1 MYAFRLPVLICLG
14 LLLAGSA
21 CNAKIASEEPE
32 VEEMP
37 EVDGT
42 VANIV
47 SVSTSGESGSY
58 QFAVGIESP
67 DIDCSQYANWWEVVT
82 PDGTLLFRRILAH
95 SHPTEQPFVRSGGPV
110 EISQTD
116 EVIIRAHMHP
126 AGYGGTVYRGSVANG
141 FEATTQAA
149 DFATALSEQ
158 DPLPSGCTG

>member
-1 MYAFRLPVLICLG
+1 MHAYRFPIVTCLV

-21 CNAKIASEEPE
+21 CNSKIASEEPE
-32 VEEMP
+32 TEEAPVVSGM
-37 EVDGT
+37 
-42 VANIV
+42 VADIV
-47 SVSTSGESGSY
+47 SVSTSGEPGNY

-82 PDGTLLFRRILAH
+82 TDGDLLYRRILGH

-110 EISQTD
+110 EISEAD
-116 EVIIRAHMHP
+116 EVIVRAHMHP
-126 AGYGGTVYRGSVANG
+126 AGYGGIVYRGSVAGG
-141 FEATTQAA
+141 FEATTLAE